1 MDGEEIQEGH
11 SGVNRI
17 EAFSD
22 GVLAIIITIM
32 VLELKAPE
40 STEISELLKLWPTF
54 VSYILSYAYIAIYWV
69 NHHRLFGHAKVVTDG
84 LVWSNISLLF
94 ALSLVPF
101 ATAYLDHHFLHPMAT
116 AIYSASLL
124 LPAIAYTWLLH
135 VISTTGRQDASARA
149 YYRATGRKG
158 LACNLAY
165 AIGAG
170 LAWWVLLL
178 GVTIPAIVAALWM
191 KPWSRIDS
199 WLLGCPG
206 PDGR

>member
-1 MDGEEIQEGH
+1 MDAEEIQEGH
-11 SGVNRI
+11 TGVNRI

-54 VSYILSYAYIAIYWV
+54 VAYILSYAYIAIYWV

-101 ATAYLDHHFLHPMAT
+101 ATAYLDHHFLHPIAT

-124 LPAIAYTWLLH
+124 LPAIAYTWLLQI
-135 VISTTGRQDASARA
+135 ISTTGRQDPAAKI
-149 YYRATGRKG
+149 YYRAVGRKG
-158 LACNLAY
+158 LACNIAY
-165 AIGAG
+165 AVGAA
-170 LAWWVLLL
+170 LSWWMPLV
-178 GVTIPAIVAALWM
+178 GVIIPAIIAVLWM
-191 KPWSRIDS
+191 KPWNRVDS
-199 WLLGCPG
+199 LLLGCPG
-206 PDGR
+206 PGAR